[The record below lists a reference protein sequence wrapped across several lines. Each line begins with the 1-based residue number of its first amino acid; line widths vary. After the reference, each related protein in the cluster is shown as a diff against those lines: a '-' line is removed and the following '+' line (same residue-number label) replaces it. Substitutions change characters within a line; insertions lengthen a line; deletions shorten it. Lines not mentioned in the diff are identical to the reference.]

1 MVIEPVEISCR
12 EPVKAKKP
20 ELVLDMLDDPRVG
33 IGGLRQTRLPLTA
46 KLNFG

>member
-33 IGGLRQTRLPLTA
+33 LRQTRLPLTA